1 MKTHTLWK
9 TIEIGTKEPKFSKDI
24 IISSYAKDLLSKTT
38 YPKKKENIDLVIL
51 TPKDLGLTNYCTTTQ
66 LFDEANLAKYGVE
79 LCPAYVAPFLRQEYM
94 NQPNGELLYIA
105 MNPIAASDDDPSVFG
120 VGRDG
125 DGGLWLLGRWAF
137 PGVVWNLDYRIVF
150 RLRKVSQSSD
160 FESSDMP
167 LESFPSV
174 LPAETSVEAVSKKL
188 EQAITQT
195 EELLKTLQSL
205 K

>member
-9 TIEIGTKEPKFSKDI
+9 TIEIGTKEPKFGKDI

-51 TPKDLGLTNYCTTTQ
+51 TPKDLGFTSYCTTTQ

-94 NQPNGELLYIA
+94 NQPNGEWLYIA
-105 MNPIAASDDDPSVFG
+105 MNPITDSGGNPGVFG
-120 VGRDG
+120 VGRR
-125 DGGLWLLGRWAF
+125 DGGEVWLYGDWAD
-137 PGVVWNLDYRIVF
+137 PGDVWNLGGRFVF